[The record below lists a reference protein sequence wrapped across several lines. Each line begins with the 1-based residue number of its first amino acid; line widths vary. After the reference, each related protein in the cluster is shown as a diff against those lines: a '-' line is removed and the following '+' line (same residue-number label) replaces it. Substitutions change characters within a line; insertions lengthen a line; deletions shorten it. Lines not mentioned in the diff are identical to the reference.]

1 MKLDQIRVAQ
11 LADLQEVVNL
21 YKTVCDHQ
29 PIDQFGAD
37 WTWGDYPSVEG
48 LRDYI
53 LHATLVIGLKNDHV
67 VAAGA
72 LTTGEEYPDV
82 DWPTK
87 VSDSEIGVWHLIT
100 VHPDYRATGI
110 SMQLLEALIGVARR
124 EGKKVIH
131 LDVLADNIPS
141 EKLYLK
147 AGFQLVR
154 ELVIHYDDIGDQAAK
169 VMEYQIKK

>member
-1 MKLDQIRVAQ
+1 MKLDQVRVAQ

-29 PIDQFGAD
+29 SIDQFGAD
-37 WTWGDYPSVEG
+37 WTWGNYPSVEG
-48 LRDYI
+48 LCDYI
-53 LHATLVIGLKNDHV
+53 LHATLVIGLKGDHV
-67 VAAGA
+67 VAAGV

-87 VSDSEIGVWHLIT
+87 VSNNEIGVWHLIT
-100 VHPDYRATGI
+100 VHPDYRGTGI
-110 SMQLLEALIGVARR
+110 AMQLLEALMSVARR

-131 LDVLADNIPS
+131 LDVLAGNIPS

-147 AGFQLVR
+147 VGFQLVK
-154 ELVIHYDDIGDQAAK
+154 ELVIHYDDIGDQTAK
-169 VMEYQIKK
+169 VMEYQI